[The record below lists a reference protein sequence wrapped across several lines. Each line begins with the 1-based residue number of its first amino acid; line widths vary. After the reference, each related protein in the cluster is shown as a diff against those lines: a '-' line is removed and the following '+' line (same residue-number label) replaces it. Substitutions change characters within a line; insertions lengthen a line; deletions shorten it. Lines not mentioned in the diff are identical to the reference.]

1 MMVAFLGV
9 LGVLGVC
16 VFVCLCVCVFV
27 CLCCVRCYRFNIDL
41 VTGCRE
47 IDAELPFVCKNI
59 FCVYTF
65 NEKEYNTKN
74 IGNTKLP
81 CFDYS
86 QVHAVQTVNET
97 FIQTIQTRPFRVH
110 IYVTKEQEHGN
121 GEEEGETKE
130 QEAAVIQEVEN
141 VVKKDVEEGLKTNE
155 QCKDE
160 EQQEQVREHIHEEEN
175 GQEKDTGLLVPKEAE
190 HDECVVETIQ
200 EVKEVEVL
208 SDPTL
213 LSDSPN
219 KVEMKD
225 VTVATSGSAV
235 ANTAINTGTKK
246 TGKKKKRKKRKK
258 K

>member
-1 MMVAFLGV
+1 M
-9 LGVLGVC
+9 
-16 VFVCLCVCVFV
+16 CLCVCVFV

-130 QEAAVIQEVEN
+130 QEAAVRARAN
-141 VVKKDVEEGLKTNE
+141 VTLRG
-155 QCKDE
+155 CKGPRAALFRIE
-160 EQQEQVREHIHEEEN
+160 PR
-175 GQEKDTGLLVPKEAE
+175 LRVPAPSC
-190 HDECVVETIQ
+190 HPYLRLRPSWRRFSRHCSS
-200 EVKEVEVL
+200 L
-208 SDPTL
+208 ASL
-213 LSDSPN
+213 
-219 KVEMKD
+219 
-225 VTVATSGSAV
+225 
-235 ANTAINTGTKK
+235 
-246 TGKKKKRKKRKK
+246 
-258 K
+258 